1 MDFKGWEFFLDGEA
15 DGSLRIPLSAVRV
28 PVDRGLVAP
37 PHRRVRSLHRR
48 HRGAGRGVGRC
59 LTLMGCLRLGQI
71 WLRGS
76 GQAWGPV
83 RAAAVASVGR
93 QQVTGRC
100 SGARVPF
107 MAAATGSWK
116 EMPCRGE
123 AGRMVLSGCLKARGG
138 LSRLLEE
145 EVFVGAAGRAAT
157 SEEVAGACMAVAEGV
172 TRKGRATMGGHGQEQ
187 CARWAWCSAAGG
199 EKQSSTAEA

>member
-1 MDFKGWEFFLDGEA
+1 MDFKGWEFFLDREA

-28 PVDRGLVAP
+28 AVDRGLVAP
-37 PHRRVRSLHRR
+37 PRRRVRSLQRR
-48 HRGAGRGVGRC
+48 RRGAGPGVGRR
-59 LTLMGCLRLGQI
+59 LTLMGFLRLGRI

-76 GQAWGPV
+76 GHARGSV

-93 QQVTGRC
+93 RQVTGRS

-107 MAAATGSWK
+107 MAAATSSWK

-123 AGRMVLSGCLKARGG
+123 AGRMVLIGCSKAGGG

-145 EVFVGAAGRAAT
+145 AVFVGAAGHAAT
-157 SEEVAGACMAVAEGV
+157 SEEMAGACKAVAEGV